1 MFEFGRPEDTAE
13 LFWKNV
19 LALTGPGLP
28 DCHWEEMDEEHLE
41 DALTYLYI
49 AVREAILDEASQDVV
64 DVLVSQYDEVF
75 EAVALVSEEL
85 RDAVKVGKHRPVL
98 GPGKENREKYE
109 RLAGLRSS
117 ES

>member
-13 LFWKNV
+13 LLWKNV
-19 LALTGPGLP
+19 VTLAGPGLP
-28 DCHWEEMDEEHLE
+28 DCHWEEMEER
-41 DALTYLYI
+41 DLTNAFVYLYLTI
-49 AVREAILDEASQDVV
+49 REAILDEVSQDVI

-75 EAVALVSEEL
+75 EAMALSSEDF
-85 RDAVKVGKHRPVL
+85 RDAVKTGRHRIVL
-98 GPGKENREKYE
+98 GQQAEHREKYE